1 MPGDIPLMGGGAENT
16 QQIVLKMD
24 NLDNKIHKTMGIL
37 FAKIMILK
45 DDRI

>member
-1 MPGDIPLMGGGAENT
+1 
-16 QQIVLKMD
+16 MD

-45 DDRI
+45 DDRIWPEELWNLF